1 MDASKALLER
11 VAAAAG
17 ELSKAERKVAL
28 AVTSSPEI
36 VSTETI
42 AALSKRAGVSEPTV
56 CRFCKS
62 LGFEGFPD
70 FKNALSVAL
79 LTTRPAAHSE
89 VRQGDSV
96 QDVANK
102 VLDST
107 VAALNALAVRLDVQG
122 LARAVDLIA
131 QSRRVLVYGGGECQP
146 LAKMAALAL
155 ISLGLNA
162 ESYDSEFAL
171 YSALSTFRQGDLVWL
186 LDATGRA
193 HATLQAGHIA
203 TSQALSILTC
213 APQGSELSQAATL
226 NLDLPECASPMEV
239 LSSPTLPVL
248 GTLLTMVLKAVHLR
262 REDGARSVR
271 SRIDSCSPLIFKGAD
286 ETDGMS
292 EDPGIVSE
300 VLDATTPIT
309 PVKWSL

>member
-102 VLDST
+102 VLPGLGYL
-107 VAALNALAVRLDVQG
+107 VAFMIVLGGLVFNIGNVGGCALGFNTL
-122 LARAVDLIA
+122 
-131 QSRRVLVYGGGECQP
+131 
-146 LAKMAALAL
+146 
-155 ISLGLNA
+155 LG
-162 ESYDSEFAL
+162 
-171 YSALSTFRQGDLVWL
+171 
-186 LDATGRA
+186 
-193 HATLQAGHIA
+193 I
-203 TSQALSILTC
+203 
-213 APQGSELSQAATL
+213 
-226 NLDLPECASPMEV
+226 PETIGYV
-239 LSSPTLPVL
+239 LSGSVTINLGKQKFRAKKGESFYYTPDKTHFLSSKSGAVVLWISSPP
-248 GTLLTMVLKAVHLR
+248 
-262 REDGARSVR
+262 S
-271 SRIDSCSPLIFKGAD
+271 F
-286 ETDGMS
+286 
-292 EDPGIVSE
+292 
-300 VLDATTPIT
+300 
-309 PVKWSL
+309 

>member
-79 LTTRPAAHSE
+79 LTTCPAAHSE

-171 YSALSTFRQGDLVWL
+171 YSAL
-186 LDATGRA
+186 
-193 HATLQAGHIA
+193 
-203 TSQALSILTC
+203 
-213 APQGSELSQAATL
+213 

-271 SRIDSCSPLIFKGAD
+271 SRIDSCSPLIFKGVD